1 MPKYRSLSK
10 DILLGLAMAGIIA
23 VAATSPFFLVN
34 IAKAFL
40 TNKKYSK
47 KGYDKDK
54 VAKAF
59 ERLKRNHL
67 IILKEAGGKF
77 TVELTE
83 KGRRK
88 VEEIKFE
95 DMAIEVPSV
104 WDRKWRI
111 VIFDIPE
118 KQHKRARN
126 ALREKLQKLGF
137 YQLQKSVWAH
147 PYPCEKEVQF
157 LCELFDINRFVN
169 IITADKIYND
179 IFLRK
184 YFDLL

>member
-1 MPKYRSLSK
+1 MPKYSNLSK
-10 DILLGLAMAGIIA
+10 DILISLATAGIIA
-23 VAATSPFFLVN
+23 VAATSPFFLIN

-40 TNKKYSK
+40 INKKHSK
-47 KGYDKDK
+47 SSYDKNM

-59 ERLKRNHL
+59 ERLKRNRI
-67 IILKEAGGKF
+67 IILKEADGKF
-77 TVELTE
+77 TVELTD

-88 VEEIKFE
+88 VEQIKFD
-95 DMAIEVPSV
+95 DMAIKIPRA
-104 WDRKWRI
+104 WDKKWRI

-137 YQLQKSVWAH
+137 YQLQKSVWAI
-147 PYPCEKEVQF
+147 PYPCEKEIQF
-157 LCELFDINRFVN
+157 LCELFSINRFVN

-179 IFLRK
+179 IILRK